1 MFLFISG
8 GEIFVILIVV
18 VMVFGADKLPEI
30 ARELGKGM
38 RQIKNATN
46 DIKREIHNSAEK
58 NNLDID
64 VAAKVRSE
72 VSKIK
77 DNFDDF
83 SNPVKKIKTDIEKS
97 LNPLKDAD
105 GNLVSYFNKPKE
117 GKNNI
122 KDISAD
128 ITADSSTTAIDV
140 KNDVAEDSSTQTEEV
155 KNVAEAP
162 STQTEEVKNIAKN
175 SPAPAKE
182 AKDPEEDDNGT
193 VKREK

>member
-8 GEIFVILIVV
+8 GEIFVILLVV

-46 DIKREIHNSAEK
+46 DIKREIQNSAEK
-58 NNLDID
+58 NDID
-64 VAAKVRSE
+64 IDIAAKVRNE
-72 VSKIK
+72 VNRVK

-83 SNPVKKIKTDIEKS
+83 TNPLNKIKNDLEKS
-97 LNPLKDAD
+97 VNPLKDAD
-105 GNLVSYFNKPKE
+105 GNLVSYFSKPKDA
-117 GKNNI
+117 KNTI
-122 KDISAD
+122 TDISTE
-128 ITADSSTTAIDV
+128 ITADSSTSAPEIKSVTKDAAPI
-140 KNDVAEDSSTQTEEV
+140 EEA
-155 KNVAEAP
+155 KNVAD
-162 STQTEEVKNIAKN
+162 N

-182 AKDPEEDDNGT
+182 VKDPIEEQNGT

>member
-8 GEIFVILIVV
+8 GEIFVILLVV

-58 NNLDID
+58 NDIDID
-64 VAAKVRSE
+64 VAAKVRNE
-72 VSKIK
+72 VNRIK

-83 SNPVKKIKTDIEKS
+83 SNPMKKVRSDIENS
-97 LNPLKDAD
+97 INPTKDAD
-105 GNLVSYFNKPKE
+105 GNLVSYFSKSKDT
-117 GKNNI
+117 KNTVT
-122 KDISAD
+122 DISAN

-140 KNDVAEDSSTQTEEV
+140 KSAVEDSATPTEEIKNAPEPAKEV
-155 KNVAEAP
+155 KNP
-162 STQTEEVKNIAKN
+162 KEE
-175 SPAPAKE
+175 E
-182 AKDPEEDDNGT
+182 NGS
-193 VKREK
+193 VKRER

>member
-8 GEIFVILIVV
+8 SEIFVVLIVV
-18 VMVFGADKLPEI
+18 VMLFGADKLPEI

-46 DIKREIHNSAEK
+46 DIKREIQNSADK
-58 NNLDID
+58 NDLDID
-64 VAAKVRSE
+64 IASKVRNE
-72 VSKIK
+72 VNKIK

-83 SNPVKKIKTDIEKS
+83 SNPLKKVKTDIEKS

-105 GNLVSYFNKPKE
+105 GNLVSYFNKPKD

-128 ITADSSTTAIDV
+128 ITADSSTTAKEV
-140 KNDVAEDSSTQTEEV
+140 KDIANDSSVKSKEV
-155 KNVAEAP
+155 KEIP
-162 STQTEEVKNIAKN
+162 PTLEKEVK
-175 SPAPAKE
+175 
-182 AKDPEEDDNGT
+182 DPTEDANGT
-193 VKREK
+193 VKRDK

>member
-8 GEIFVILIVV
+8 GEIFIILLVV

-64 VAAKVRSE
+64 VAAKVRKE
-72 VSKIK
+72 VNKIK

-97 LNPLKDAD
+97 LNPLKDGD
-105 GNLVSYFNKPKE
+105 ENLKSYFNKPKD

-122 KDISAD
+122 KDISSD
-128 ITADSSTTAIDV
+128 ITSDSSTTAKEV
-140 KNDVAEDSSTQTEEV
+140 KDLDSDSSTPAKEV
-155 KNVAEAP
+155 KNVATVSPTPEK
-162 STQTEEVKNIAKN
+162 EVK
-175 SPAPAKE
+175 
-182 AKDPEEDDNGT
+182 DPTEDQNGT
-193 VKREK
+193 VRRGK

>member
-8 GEIFVILIVV
+8 GEIFVILLVV

-58 NNLDID
+58 NNIDID
-64 VAAKVRSE
+64 VAAKVRNE
-72 VSKIK
+72 VNRIK

-83 SNPVKKIKTDIEKS
+83 SNPMKKVTNDIEKS
-97 LNPLKDAD
+97 INPIKDAD
-105 GNLVSYFNKPKE
+105 GNLVSYFSKS
-117 GKNNI
+117 KNSKNTI
-122 KDISAD
+122 TDISAD
-128 ITADSSTTAIDV
+128 ITADSST
-140 KNDVAEDSSTQTEEV
+140 
-155 KNVAEAP
+155 
-162 STQTEEVKNIAKN
+162 
-175 SPAPAKE
+175 PAKE
-182 AKDPEEDDNGT
+182 FIDIPSDSSSPTKESKEVKEVSPSPEKEIKDPKEEQNGT

>member
-8 GEIFVILIVV
+8 GEIFVILLVV

-46 DIKREIHNSAEK
+46 DIKREIQNSAEK
-58 NNLDID
+58 NDLDID
-64 VAAKVRSE
+64 VAARVRKE
-72 VSKIK
+72 VNKIK

-105 GNLVSYFNKPKE
+105 GNLVSYFNRSKDS
-117 GKNNI
+117 KNNI
-122 KDISAD
+122 TDISAD
-128 ITADSSTTAIDV
+128 ITADSSTTAKEIKDLA
-140 KNDVAEDSSTQTEEV
+140 NDSST
-155 KNVAEAP
+155 
-162 STQTEEVKNIAKN
+162 
-175 SPAPAKE
+175 PAKE
-182 AKDPEEDDNGT
+182 VMNVEDGSITPVKEIKDPTEDENGA